1 MVLLRHCREMNSQI
15 VTVFR
20 NRLRPE
26 AAGDYG
32 VLAPHI
38 LELATAMPGFV
49 DAKTFTAAD
58 GERVT
63 IVTFADQPSHNAW
76 RDHTEHRA
84 AQRRGIDEFYETY
97 SIQVATVAYEH
108 RHPSGGRA
116 AAGRLER

>member
-1 MVLLRHCREMNSQI
+1 MSSQI

-38 LELATAMPGFV
+38 LELATAMPGFL
-49 DAKTFTAAD
+49 DATTFAAAD

-63 IVTFADQPSHNAW
+63 IVTFADQSSHNAW
-76 RDHTEHRA
+76 RDHPEHRA

-97 SIQVATVAYEH
+97 SIQVATVTYEH
-108 RHPSGGRA
+108 RHPSSGRGA
-116 AAGRLER
+116 GGRLER